1 MPKHEHIRLNWTS
14 LWGHDENSRSRKLK
28 WQNDCTKS
36 QVSEDLLQEEA
47 ELKKLMVDKL
57 KRAKT

>member
-1 MPKHEHIRLNWTS
+1 LNWTS